1 MERVDHVHVIEVGCC
16 SLVCYVYR
24 MLERKVP
31 YRECLELGVSRL
43 DVPLVLMVELAQ
55 TYSHLSASR
64 TRSSHDYER
73 LCRLDI
79 VILSESLVRI
89 DEGNVV
95 WISLDC
101 IMVIHLDSEALE
113 AGPVSICACLTVVM
127 GHHDAAYIKA
137 DILKLA
143 TESE

>member
-31 YRECLELGVSRL
+31 YRERLELCISGL

-55 TYSHLSASR
+55 TYGHLSASR
-64 TRSSHDYER
+64 TRSSHDYQR
-73 LCRLDI
+73 LCRLYI
-79 VILSESLVRI
+79 VILSESFVRI

-95 WISLDC
+95 WISFDC
-101 IMVIHLDSEALE
+101 IMVIYLYSEALE
-113 AGPVSICACLTVVM
+113 AGSVCIRACLTVVM

-137 DILKLA
+137 DILKLSA
-143 TESE
+143 ESQ